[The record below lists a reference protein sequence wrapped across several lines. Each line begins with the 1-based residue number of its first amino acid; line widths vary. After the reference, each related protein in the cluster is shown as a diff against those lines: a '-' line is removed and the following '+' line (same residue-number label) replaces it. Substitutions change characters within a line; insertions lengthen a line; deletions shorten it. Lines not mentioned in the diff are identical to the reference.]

1 MRETGRG
8 TARGR
13 SALIC
18 VALLTCTGCGVQIV
32 TVAPSSTAAP
42 RQPETAVTRPAPP
55 SSAAP
60 PIGSPPPA
68 LSVPRE
74 PVTPDVSPVLLAR
87 AQSEFDAGRLDEAI
101 ALLDSKPRANYP
113 TSKSSRLLRDA
124 YNRRALTRYGADRIA
139 EAIADMNRS
148 LQIDPAQPEI
158 RTQLARA
165 RERLDRLKAL
175 Q

>member
-1 MRETGRG
+1 M
-8 TARGR
+8 
-13 SALIC
+13 
-18 VALLTCTGCGVQIV
+18 
-32 TVAPSSTAAP
+32 
-42 RQPETAVTRPAPP
+42 TRPTPP
-55 SSAAP
+55 IGAAP
-60 PIGSPPPA
+60 PIGSVPPA

-87 AQSEFDAGRLDEAI
+87 AQSEFDAGRIDQAI
-101 ALLDSKPRANYP
+101 ALLESTPRSSP
-113 TSKSSRLLRDA
+113 KSKSSRLLRDA

-148 LQIDPAQPEI
+148 LQIDPAQPEV

-165 RERLDRLKAL
+165 RERLERLKAL